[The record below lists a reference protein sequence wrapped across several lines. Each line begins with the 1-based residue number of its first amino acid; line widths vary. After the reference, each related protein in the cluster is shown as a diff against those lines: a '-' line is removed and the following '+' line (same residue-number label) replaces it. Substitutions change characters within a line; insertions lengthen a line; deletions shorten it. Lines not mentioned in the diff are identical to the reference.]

1 MPLPVDR
8 ISMPDMARQQQ
19 NDEPKY
25 TFWQV
30 SLGHGTAFL
39 GFKVVSLDFYDLVF
53 KAECHTTRHRLLGP
67 LISECLSTL
76 PDLVT

>member
-1 MPLPVDR
+1 
-8 ISMPDMARQQQ
+8 MPDMARQQQ

-25 TFWQV
+25 TYWQV
-30 SLGHGTAFL
+30 SLGHGTTFRIEHM
-39 GFKVVSLDFYDLVF
+39 GSKVVLLDFYDLVF

-67 LISECLSTL
+67 LISECFSSL